1 MPVARHWGAC
11 PPGPAYRGP
20 WATSP
25 SWPGLLRLAPARH
38 TGNVASITTQ
48 RTELAGRLG
57 DSAKMILA
65 ARESRSLVTLA
76 GPMGPVGF
84 PGTVC
89 TGNEGLPVA
98 THAGTARRSG
108 LHGTDYARVDWQF
121 H

>member
-1 MPVARHWGAC
+1 MDRGAC

-48 RTELAGRLG
+48 RTELA
-57 DSAKMILA
+57 
-65 ARESRSLVTLA
+65 
-76 GPMGPVGF
+76 
-84 PGTVC
+84 
-89 TGNEGLPVA
+89 
-98 THAGTARRSG
+98 RRSG